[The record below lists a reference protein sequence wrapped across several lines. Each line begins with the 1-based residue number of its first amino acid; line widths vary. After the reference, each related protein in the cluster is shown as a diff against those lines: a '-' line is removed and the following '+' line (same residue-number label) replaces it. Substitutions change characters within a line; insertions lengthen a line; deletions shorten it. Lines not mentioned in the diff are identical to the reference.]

1 MKYIEIKRGLDLPI
15 SGAPAQKVRAGSPV
29 SQVAIIGDDSVG
41 MKPTMEVQVGDKVK
55 TGQLLFID
63 KKTPGVKYTSP
74 GCGKIVA
81 INRGAKRK
89 FESLIVELAG
99 EESISFLEQPDQPA
113 ESYSGD
119 QIREKL
125 IESGLWPAFR
135 TRPYGKVPAIDS
147 TPASVF
153 ITAIDSE
160 PLAADPE
167 IIINRNKD
175 DFQHGLQLL
184 NRMFDAPTHFCSRDR
199 EIQPH
204 EKVDGFK
211 YWAFTG
217 PHPAGLASTHIHF
230 IDPVHESKIAW
241 HIGYQDIIAIGY
253 LFRTGK
259 LMTERIVALGG
270 PGVREPSLVE
280 TRVGANLEE
289 LCRGELVEDTLRVIS
304 GSVLSGRTATVVHG
318 FLGRFHN
325 QVTVLA
331 DNSGRSLFNWA
342 LPGGNRFSVKPIFSS
357 ALNKLLKFPMNT
369 AVWGGK
375 RAIYPLGTYEDMMP
389 LDIIPTYL
397 LKALSVGDTEK
408 SKALGCLE
416 LIEEDLAL
424 CGFACPGKN
433 EFGPDLR
440 NVLTIIELEG

>member
-1 MKYIEIKRGLDLPI
+1 
-15 SGAPAQKVRAGSPV
+15 
-29 SQVAIIGDDSVG
+29 

-55 TGQLLFID
+55 TGQLLFVD
-63 KKTPGVKYTSP
+63 KKNPGVKYTSP
-74 GCGKIVA
+74 GSGKIVDLH
-81 INRGAKRK
+81 RGAKRK
-89 FESLIVELAG
+89 FESLIIELAG
-99 EESISFLEQPDQPA
+99 EESITFLEQPDQPA
-113 ESYSGD
+113 ESYSRD
-119 QIREKL
+119 QIRDKL
-125 IESGLWPAFR
+125 IEAGLWPAFR
-135 TRPYGKVPAIDS
+135 TRPYGKVPAIDAL
-147 TPASVF
+147 PASLF

-167 IIINRNKD
+167 IIISRNKD
-175 DFQHGLQLL
+175 DFQRGLQLL
-184 NRMFDAPTHFCSRDR
+184 NRMFEVPTHYCSRDR

-204 EKVDGFK
+204 EKVEGFK
-211 YWAFTG
+211 YWAFSG

-230 IDPVHESKIAW
+230 IDPVHENKTVW

-253 LFRTGK
+253 LFRTGE
-259 LMTERIVALGG
+259 LMTERIVALAG
-270 PGVREPSLVE
+270 PGVREPALVE
-280 TRVGANLEE
+280 TRVGANIEE
-289 LCRGELVEDTLRVIS
+289 LCRGELTEDTLRVIS
-304 GSVLSGRTATVVHG
+304 GSALSGRTATEIHG

-331 DNSGRSLFNWA
+331 DNSGRSFFNWA
-342 LPGGNRFSVKPIFSS
+342 LPGANRFSVKPVFSS
-357 ALNKLLKFPMNT
+357 ALNKALKFPMST
-369 AVWGGK
+369 AVWGGN